1 MATLPESAGFGTELV
16 LASQPSLTWLIDKEQ
31 NQVSRMDEGLE
42 AVRQAVEIALSV
54 ERFRWQIYSTNF
66 GAELDDLIGK
76 TAKGWSTDR
85 MSLVDLTVLRL
96 AVWEILYNP
105 EIPDSVSVAEALE
118 LTELYSDP
126 EDKPFVNGILGT
138 IVRGKTV

>member
-54 ERFRWQIYSTNF
+54 ERYRWQIYSTNF
-66 GAELDDLIGK
+66 GAELDDLVGEDEAYIVSELPRLIEE
-76 TAKGWSTDR
+76 ALSTDDR
-85 MSLVDLTVLRL
+85 IRAVDDFSFSRTDGNSMTVTF
-96 AVWEILYNP
+96 AVH
-105 EIPDSVSVAEALE
+105 
-118 LTELYSDP
+118 
-126 EDKPFVNGILGT
+126 
-138 IVRGKTV
+138 TVFGDISEVMQI

>member
-42 AVRQAVEIALSV
+42 AVRQSVEIALSV

-66 GAELDDLIGK
+66 GAELDDLIGEDE
-76 TAKGWSTDR
+76 AYIVSELPRLIEEALSTDDR
-85 MSLVDLTVLRL
+85 IRAVDDFSFSRTDGNSMTVTF
-96 AVWEILYNP
+96 AVH
-105 EIPDSVSVAEALE
+105 
-118 LTELYSDP
+118 
-126 EDKPFVNGILGT
+126 
-138 IVRGKTV
+138 TVFGDISEVMQI

>member
-66 GAELDDLIGK
+66 GAELDDLVGEDEAYIVSELPRLIEE
-76 TAKGWSTDR
+76 ALSTDDR
-85 MSLVDLTVLRL
+85 IRAVDDFSFSRTDGNSMTVTF
-96 AVWEILYNP
+96 AVH
-105 EIPDSVSVAEALE
+105 
-118 LTELYSDP
+118 
-126 EDKPFVNGILGT
+126 
-138 IVRGKTV
+138 TVYGDISEVMQI

>member
-54 ERFRWQIYSTNF
+54 ERVRWQIYSINF
-66 GAELDDLIGK
+66 GAELDDLIGDDE
-76 TAKGWSTDR
+76 AYIVSELPRLIEEALSTDDR
-85 MSLVDLTVLRL
+85 IRAVDDFSFSRTDGNSMTVTF
-96 AVWEILYNP
+96 AVH
-105 EIPDSVSVAEALE
+105 
-118 LTELYSDP
+118 
-126 EDKPFVNGILGT
+126 
-138 IVRGKTV
+138 TVFGDISEVMQI

>member
-66 GAELDDLIGK
+66 GAELDDLIGEDE
-76 TAKGWSTDR
+76 AYIVSELPRLIEEALSTDDR
-85 MSLVDLTVLRL
+85 IRTVDDFSFSRTDGNSMTVTF
-96 AVWEILYNP
+96 AVH
-105 EIPDSVSVAEALE
+105 
-118 LTELYSDP
+118 
-126 EDKPFVNGILGT
+126 
-138 IVRGKTV
+138 TVFGDISEVMQI

>member
-31 NQVSRMDEGLE
+31 NQVSRMDDGLE

-66 GAELDDLIGK
+66 GAELDDLVGEDEAYIVSELPRLIEE
-76 TAKGWSTDR
+76 ALSTDDR
-85 MSLVDLTVLRL
+85 IRAVDDFSFSRTDSSSMTVTF
-96 AVWEILYNP
+96 AVH
-105 EIPDSVSVAEALE
+105 
-118 LTELYSDP
+118 
-126 EDKPFVNGILGT
+126 
-138 IVRGKTV
+138 TVFGDISEVMQI

>member
-66 GAELDDLIGK
+66 GAELDDLIGEDE
-76 TAKGWSTDR
+76 AYIVSELPRLIEEALSTDDR
-85 MSLVDLTVLRL
+85 IRAVDDFSLSRTDGNSMTVTF
-96 AVWEILYNP
+96 AVH
-105 EIPDSVSVAEALE
+105 
-118 LTELYSDP
+118 
-126 EDKPFVNGILGT
+126 
-138 IVRGKTV
+138 TVFGDISEVMQI

>member
-31 NQVSRMDEGLE
+31 NQVSRMDEGLD

-66 GAELDDLIGK
+66 GAELDGLVGEDEAYIVSELPRLIEE
-76 TAKGWSTDR
+76 ALSTDDR
-85 MSLVDLTVLRL
+85 IRAVDGFSFSRTDENSMTVTF
-96 AVWEILYNP
+96 AVH
-105 EIPDSVSVAEALE
+105 
-118 LTELYSDP
+118 
-126 EDKPFVNGILGT
+126 
-138 IVRGKTV
+138 TVFGDISEVMQI

>member
-42 AVRQAVEIALSV
+42 AVRQAVEIALNV

-66 GAELDDLIGK
+66 GAELDDLVGEDEAYIVSELPRLVEE
-76 TAKGWSTDR
+76 ALSTDDR
-85 MSLVDLTVLRL
+85 IRSVDVFSFSRTDSNSMTVTF
-96 AVWEILYNP
+96 AVH
-105 EIPDSVSVAEALE
+105 
-118 LTELYSDP
+118 
-126 EDKPFVNGILGT
+126 
-138 IVRGKTV
+138 TVFGDISEVMQI

>member
-31 NQVSRMDEGLE
+31 NQVSRMDEGLD

-66 GAELDDLIGK
+66 GAELDGLVGEDEAYIVSELPRLIEE
-76 TAKGWSTDR
+76 ALSTDDR
-85 MSLVDLTVLRL
+85 IRAVDDFSFSRTDENSMTVTF
-96 AVWEILYNP
+96 AVH
-105 EIPDSVSVAEALE
+105 
-118 LTELYSDP
+118 
-126 EDKPFVNGILGT
+126 
-138 IVRGKTV
+138 TVFGDISEVMQI

>member
-66 GAELDDLIGK
+66 GAELDDLIGEDE
-76 TAKGWSTDR
+76 AYIVSELPRLIEEALSTDDR
-85 MSLVDLTVLRL
+85 IRAVDGFSFSRTDGNSMTVTF
-96 AVWEILYNP
+96 AVH
-105 EIPDSVSVAEALE
+105 
-118 LTELYSDP
+118 
-126 EDKPFVNGILGT
+126 
-138 IVRGKTV
+138 TVYGDISEVMQI

>member
-31 NQVSRMDEGLE
+31 NQVSRMDDGLE

-66 GAELDDLIGK
+66 GAELDDLIGEDE
-76 TAKGWSTDR
+76 AYIVSELPRLIEEALSTDDR
-85 MSLVDLTVLRL
+85 IRAVDDFSFSRTDENSMTVTF
-96 AVWEILYNP
+96 AVH
-105 EIPDSVSVAEALE
+105 
-118 LTELYSDP
+118 
-126 EDKPFVNGILGT
+126 
-138 IVRGKTV
+138 TVFGDISEVMQI

>member
-66 GAELDDLIGK
+66 GAELDDLIGEDE
-76 TAKGWSTDR
+76 AYIVSELPRLIEEALSTDDR
-85 MSLVDLTVLRL
+85 IRAVDDFSFSRTDSNSMTVTF
-96 AVWEILYNP
+96 AVH
-105 EIPDSVSVAEALE
+105 
-118 LTELYSDP
+118 
-126 EDKPFVNGILGT
+126 
-138 IVRGKTV
+138 TVFGDISEVMQI

>member
-42 AVRQAVEIALSV
+42 AVRQAVEIALNV

-66 GAELDDLIGK
+66 GAELDDLVGEDEAYIVSELPRLVEE
-76 TAKGWSTDR
+76 ALSTDDR
-85 MSLVDLTVLRL
+85 IRSVDDFSFSRTDSNSMTVTF
-96 AVWEILYNP
+96 AVH
-105 EIPDSVSVAEALE
+105 
-118 LTELYSDP
+118 
-126 EDKPFVNGILGT
+126 
-138 IVRGKTV
+138 TVFGDISEVMQI

>member
-54 ERFRWQIYSTNF
+54 ERYRWQIYSTNF
-66 GAELDDLIGK
+66 GAELDDLIGEDE
-76 TAKGWSTDR
+76 AYIVSELPRLIEEALSTDDR
-85 MSLVDLTVLRL
+85 IRAVDDFSFSRTDGNSMTVTF
-96 AVWEILYNP
+96 AVH
-105 EIPDSVSVAEALE
+105 
-118 LTELYSDP
+118 
-126 EDKPFVNGILGT
+126 
-138 IVRGKTV
+138 TVFGDISEVMQI

>member
-31 NQVSRMDEGLE
+31 NQVSRMDDGLE

-66 GAELDDLIGK
+66 GAELDDLVGEDEAYIGSELPRLIEE
-76 TAKGWSTDR
+76 ALSTDDR
-85 MSLVDLTVLRL
+85 IRAVDDFSFSRTDGNSMTVTF
-96 AVWEILYNP
+96 AVH
-105 EIPDSVSVAEALE
+105 
-118 LTELYSDP
+118 
-126 EDKPFVNGILGT
+126 
-138 IVRGKTV
+138 TVFGDISEVMQI

>member
-66 GAELDDLIGK
+66 GAELDDLIGEDE
-76 TAKGWSTDR
+76 AYIVSELPRLIEEALSTDDR
-85 MSLVDLTVLRL
+85 IRAVDDFSFSRTDGNSMTVTF
-96 AVWEILYNP
+96 AVH
-105 EIPDSVSVAEALE
+105 
-118 LTELYSDP
+118 
-126 EDKPFVNGILGT
+126 
-138 IVRGKTV
+138 TVFGDISEVMQI

>member
-31 NQVSRMDEGLE
+31 NQVSRMDEGLD

-66 GAELDDLIGK
+66 GAELDGLVGEDEAYIVSELPRLIEE
-76 TAKGWSTDR
+76 ALSTDDR
-85 MSLVDLTVLRL
+85 IRAVDDFSFSRTDSNSMTVTF
-96 AVWEILYNP
+96 AVH
-105 EIPDSVSVAEALE
+105 
-118 LTELYSDP
+118 
-126 EDKPFVNGILGT
+126 
-138 IVRGKTV
+138 TVFGDISEVMQI

>member
-31 NQVSRMDEGLE
+31 NQVSRMDDGLE

-66 GAELDDLIGK
+66 GAELDDLVGEDEAYIVSELPRLIEE
-76 TAKGWSTDR
+76 ALSTDDR
-85 MSLVDLTVLRL
+85 IRAVDDFSFSRTDSNSMTVTF
-96 AVWEILYNP
+96 AVH
-105 EIPDSVSVAEALE
+105 
-118 LTELYSDP
+118 
-126 EDKPFVNGILGT
+126 
-138 IVRGKTV
+138 TVFGDISEVMQI

>member
-31 NQVSRMDEGLE
+31 NQVSRMDDGLE

-66 GAELDDLIGK
+66 GAELDDLVGEDVAYIVSELPRLIEE
-76 TAKGWSTDR
+76 ALSTDDR
-85 MSLVDLTVLRL
+85 IRAVDDFSFSRTDSNSMTVTF
-96 AVWEILYNP
+96 AVH
-105 EIPDSVSVAEALE
+105 
-118 LTELYSDP
+118 
-126 EDKPFVNGILGT
+126 
-138 IVRGKTV
+138 TVFGDISEVMQI

>member
-31 NQVSRMDEGLE
+31 NQVSRMDDGLE

-66 GAELDDLIGK
+66 GAELDDLIGEDE
-76 TAKGWSTDR
+76 AYIVSELPRLIEEALSTDDR
-85 MSLVDLTVLRL
+85 IRAVDDFSFSRTDGNSMTVTF
-96 AVWEILYNP
+96 AVH
-105 EIPDSVSVAEALE
+105 
-118 LTELYSDP
+118 
-126 EDKPFVNGILGT
+126 
-138 IVRGKTV
+138 TVFGDISEVMQI

>member
-66 GAELDDLIGK
+66 GAELDGLVGEDEAYIVSELPRLIEE
-76 TAKGWSTDR
+76 ALSTDDR
-85 MSLVDLTVLRL
+85 IRAVDGFSFSRTDENSMTVTF
-96 AVWEILYNP
+96 AVH
-105 EIPDSVSVAEALE
+105 
-118 LTELYSDP
+118 
-126 EDKPFVNGILGT
+126 
-138 IVRGKTV
+138 TVFGDISEVMQI

>member
-54 ERFRWQIYSTNF
+54 ERFRWQIYSINF
-66 GAELDDLIGK
+66 GAELDDLIGDDE
-76 TAKGWSTDR
+76 AYIVSELPRLIEEALSTDDR
-85 MSLVDLTVLRL
+85 IRAVDDFSFSRTDGNSMTVTF
-96 AVWEILYNP
+96 AVH
-105 EIPDSVSVAEALE
+105 
-118 LTELYSDP
+118 
-126 EDKPFVNGILGT
+126 
-138 IVRGKTV
+138 TVFGDISEVMQI

>member
-31 NQVSRMDEGLE
+31 NQVSRMDDGLE

-66 GAELDDLIGK
+66 GAELDDLVGEDEAYIVSELPRLIEE
-76 TAKGWSTDR
+76 ALSTDDR
-85 MSLVDLTVLRL
+85 IRAVDDFSFSRTDGNSMTVTF
-96 AVWEILYNP
+96 AVH
-105 EIPDSVSVAEALE
+105 
-118 LTELYSDP
+118 
-126 EDKPFVNGILGT
+126 
-138 IVRGKTV
+138 TVFGDISEVMQI

>member
-66 GAELDDLIGK
+66 GAELDDLVGEDEAYIVSELPRLIEE
-76 TAKGWSTDR
+76 ALSTDDR
-85 MSLVDLTVLRL
+85 IRAVDDFSFSRTDGNSMTV
-96 AVWEILYNP
+96 
-105 EIPDSVSVAEALE
+105 
-118 LTELYSDP
+118 T
-126 EDKPFVNGILGT
+126 FV
-138 IVRGKTV
+138 VHTVFGDISEVMQI

>member
-66 GAELDDLIGK
+66 GAELDDLIGEDE
-76 TAKGWSTDR
+76 AYIVSELPRLIEEALSTDDR
-85 MSLVDLTVLRL
+85 IRAVDDFSFSRTDENSMTVTF
-96 AVWEILYNP
+96 AVH
-105 EIPDSVSVAEALE
+105 
-118 LTELYSDP
+118 
-126 EDKPFVNGILGT
+126 
-138 IVRGKTV
+138 TVFGDISEVMQI

>member
-66 GAELDDLIGK
+66 GAELDDLVGEDEAYIVSELPRLIEE
-76 TAKGWSTDR
+76 ALSTDDR
-85 MSLVDLTVLRL
+85 IRAVDDFSFSRTDSNSMTVTF
-96 AVWEILYNP
+96 AVH
-105 EIPDSVSVAEALE
+105 
-118 LTELYSDP
+118 
-126 EDKPFVNGILGT
+126 
-138 IVRGKTV
+138 TVFGDISEVMQI

>member
-1 MATLPESAGFGTELV
+1 MATLPESTGFGTELV

-66 GAELDDLIGK
+66 GAELDDLIGEDE
-76 TAKGWSTDR
+76 AYIVSELPRLIEEALSTDDR
-85 MSLVDLTVLRL
+85 IRAVDDFSFSRTDGNSMTVTF
-96 AVWEILYNP
+96 AVH
-105 EIPDSVSVAEALE
+105 
-118 LTELYSDP
+118 
-126 EDKPFVNGILGT
+126 
-138 IVRGKTV
+138 TVFGDISEVMQI

>member
-31 NQVSRMDEGLE
+31 NQVSRMDDGLE

-66 GAELDDLIGK
+66 GAELDDLVGEDEAYIVSELPRLIEE
-76 TAKGWSTDR
+76 ALSTDDR
-85 MSLVDLTVLRL
+85 IRAVDDFGFSRTDSNSMTVTF
-96 AVWEILYNP
+96 AVH
-105 EIPDSVSVAEALE
+105 
-118 LTELYSDP
+118 
-126 EDKPFVNGILGT
+126 
-138 IVRGKTV
+138 TVFGDISEVMQI

>member
-66 GAELDDLIGK
+66 GAELDGLVGEDEAYIVSELPRLIEE
-76 TAKGWSTDR
+76 ALSTDDR
-85 MSLVDLTVLRL
+85 IRAVDDFSFSRTDGNSMTVTF
-96 AVWEILYNP
+96 AVH
-105 EIPDSVSVAEALE
+105 
-118 LTELYSDP
+118 
-126 EDKPFVNGILGT
+126 
-138 IVRGKTV
+138 TVFGDISEVMQI

>member
-66 GAELDDLIGK
+66 GAELDDLIGEDE
-76 TAKGWSTDR
+76 AYIVSELPRLIEEALSTDDR
-85 MSLVDLTVLRL
+85 IRAVDDFSFSRTDGNSMTVTF
-96 AVWEILYNP
+96 AVH
-105 EIPDSVSVAEALE
+105 
-118 LTELYSDP
+118 
-126 EDKPFVNGILGT
+126 
-138 IVRGKTV
+138 TVYGDISEVMQI

>member
-1 MATLPESAGFGTELV
+1 MATLPESSGFGTELV

-66 GAELDDLIGK
+66 GAELDDLVGEDEAYIVSELPRLIEE
-76 TAKGWSTDR
+76 ALSTDDR
-85 MSLVDLTVLRL
+85 IRAVDDFSFSRTDGNSMTVTF
-96 AVWEILYNP
+96 AVH
-105 EIPDSVSVAEALE
+105 
-118 LTELYSDP
+118 
-126 EDKPFVNGILGT
+126 
-138 IVRGKTV
+138 TVFGDISEVMQI

>member
-66 GAELDDLIGK
+66 GAELDDLIGEDEAYIVSELPRLIDAERSNAIYRSFRLPKLILIPSGRNIYSAIFCCSK
-76 TAKGWSTDR
+76 TLPTG
-85 MSLVDLTVLRL
+85 LRSK
-96 AVWEILYNP
+96 IP
-105 EIPDSVSVAEALE
+105 EKSI
-118 LTELYSDP
+118 
-126 EDKPFVNGILGT
+126 
-138 IVRGKTV
+138 

>member
-54 ERFRWQIYSTNF
+54 ELFRWQIYSTNF
-66 GAELDDLIGK
+66 GAELDDLIGEDE
-76 TAKGWSTDR
+76 AYIVSELPRLIEEALSTDDR
-85 MSLVDLTVLRL
+85 IRAVDDFSFSRTDSNSMTVTF
-96 AVWEILYNP
+96 AVH
-105 EIPDSVSVAEALE
+105 
-118 LTELYSDP
+118 
-126 EDKPFVNGILGT
+126 
-138 IVRGKTV
+138 TVFGDISEVMQI